1 MATKI
6 QAATLINTVR
16 YQTDRNSLN
25 QARKQMRQLRQQME
39 NDSVKQ
45 SKAEIKRMR
54 EQADAEIRE
63 TKRAAREKAKA
74 ENQGSGKRAGGGKT
88 QAERDA
94 ARQAKEQQ
102 RQQAKQRREEEK
114 RIREQ
119 GTRQERANLML
130 RRNAFDITR
139 MQGLNQEQRH
149 NAIREVQRISQAY
162 HDQTMSLQASNEAL
176 RQQRRQLQAIA
187 RESRAAN
194 RRAGVPT
201 PAGHSRLASS
211 LALAGVAGGV
221 GYLGERAAGAARE
234 TLQGSVE
241 RNSGRTQLNS
251 LGVSTLEADALI
263 AEARKNGYNFTY
275 EQLADKQRDYND
287 KAGQLTANGSWKQAK
302 DGSWSLSG
310 GGEFGDIVN
319 SVTAKRGKAAG
330 EQVVSNLQGM
340 NFTEFLVYL
349 RQLQKTMGYSEK
361 ELTAFAEAID
371 DGSVALQAVKDGGK
385 NLTDTAMQIARSGQS
400 LTDQQSQNL
409 SYLSNLGS
417 VAQSASENLG
427 DTFSSGFAE
436 RFRELGQDSDSV
448 RDSFKELKPIADELG
463 KELGGLVGW
472 ISSHLGMIP
481 GSASYNRDTY
491 QQSYQAALDHKNDS
505 PLAQWWSK
513 RWNSTSTAGSAGFED
528 ALAGRPMDQK
538 YVNPYGTTEPNFSTQ
553 NALDQRYSHLAVG
566 NPLSF
571 QTPTIEQNLTTQ
583 VHVNVDTP
591 ELMNAFNGVADS
603 KIENFHDGLVF
614 DINSMTSNN

>member
-54 EQADAEIRE
+54 EQADAEIKE

-94 ARQAKEQQ
+94 ARQVKEQQ

-211 LALAGVAGGV
+211 LALAGVAGGL
-221 GYLGERAAGAARE
+221 GYMGERAAGAARE

-241 RNSGRTQLNS
+241 RNSGRQQLNS
-251 LGVSTLEADALI
+251 LGISTIEADALI

-275 EQLADKQRDYND
+275 EQLADKQKDYND

-371 DGSVALQAVKDGGK
+371 DGSVALQAVKEDGK

-448 RDSFKELKPIADELG
+448 RDSFKQLKPIADELG

-472 ISSHLGMIP
+472 ISSHLGVIP
-481 GSASYNRDTY
+481 GSAGYNEKHY
-491 QQSYQAALDHKNDS
+491 KEAYNSALEHKDDN
-505 PLAQWWSK
+505 WFIRWVNK
-513 RWNSTSTAGSAGFED
+513 RWESNSTAGNQGWQD
-528 ALAGRPMDQK
+528 ALAGRPIDQR
-538 YVNPYGTTEPNFSTQ
+538 YVNPYGTTEPNFTTQ
-553 NALDQRYSHLAVG
+553 NALDQRYANLAMG
-566 NPLSF
+566 NPLDF
-571 QTPTIEQNLTTQ
+571 QTPKFEFEIHNETNVNTNDDRLMGVFTAHTQ
-583 VHVNVDTP
+583 QEILNSWDDMTFQV
-591 ELMNAFNGVADS
+591 
-603 KIENFHDGLVF
+603 
-614 DINSMTSNN
+614 NSMTFNN

>member
-1 MATKI
+1 MATNI
-6 QAATLINTVR
+6 IASNLINVVR
-16 YQTDRNSLN
+16 YKTDRNSLN
-25 QARKQMRQLRQQME
+25 QARKQMRALKKE
-39 NDSVKQ
+39 FESDAVKQ

-74 ENQGSGKRAGGGKT
+74 ENQGSGKRGGKT

-94 ARQAKEQQ
+94 ARQRREQEKAL
-102 RQQAKQRREEEK
+102 AKQRKAE
-114 RIREQ
+114 
-119 GTRQERANLML
+119 ERAVMQTANRQAKADHLMKS
-130 RRNAFDITR
+130 RSFDINR
-139 MQGLNQEQRH
+139 LQGLNQEQRY
-149 NAIREVQRISQAY
+149 NAIREAHRITEEYRNQAI
-162 HDQTMSLQASNEAL
+162 TLQQANEAL
-176 RQQRRQLQAIA
+176 RQQKAILGSIA
-187 RESRAAN
+187 RQNRTQN

-385 NLTDTAMQIARSGQS
+385 NITDTAMEIARSGQS
-400 LTDQQSQNL
+400 LTDEQSKNL
-409 SYLSNLGS
+409 TYLSNLGS
-417 VAQSASENLG
+417 VAQSASENLA
-427 DTFSSGFAE
+427 DTFSASFSAE
-436 RFRELGQDSDSV
+436 IRTLGV
-448 RDSFKELKPIADELG
+448 NAEATRDSFSELKPIVSELG
-463 KELGGLVGW
+463 REIGSVTAW
-472 ISSHLGMIP
+472 ISKHLGMIP
-481 GSASYNRDTY
+481 GSASYNRETY

-538 YVNPYGTTEPNFSTQ
+538 YVNPYGTTEPTATTQ
-553 NALDQRYSHLAVG
+553 NLLDQRYANLAIG

-571 QTPTIEQNLTTQ
+571 QTPKFEFEIHNETNVNTNDDRLMGVFTAHTQ
-583 VHVNVDTP
+583 QEILNSWDDMTFQVN
-591 ELMNAFNGVADS
+591 N
-603 KIENFHDGLVF
+603 
-614 DINSMTSNN
+614 MTSNN

>member
-1 MATKI
+1 MA
-6 QAATLINTVR
+6 NTIIASNLLNIVR
-16 YQTDRNSLN
+16 YKTDRNSLN
-25 QARKQMRQLRQQME
+25 QARKQMRALKKE
-39 NDSVKQ
+39 FESDAVKQ

-54 EQADAEIRE
+54 EQADAEIKE

-74 ENQGSGKRAGGGKT
+74 ENQTSGKHGGKT

-94 ARQAKEQQ
+94 ARQRREQEKAL
-102 RQQAKQRREEEK
+102 AKQRKAE
-114 RIREQ
+114 
-119 GTRQERANLML
+119 ERAVMQTANRQQKADHLMKS
-130 RRNAFDITR
+130 RSFDINR
-139 MQGLNQEQRH
+139 LQGLNQQQRYEG
-149 NAIREVQRISQAY
+149 IREAHRITEEYRNQAI
-162 HDQTMSLQASNEAL
+162 TLQQANEAL
-176 RQQRRQLQAIA
+176 RQQKAILGSIA
-187 RESRAAN
+187 RQNRTQN

-211 LALAGVAGGV
+211 LALAGVAGGL
-221 GYLGERAAGAARE
+221 GYMGERAAGAARE

-241 RNSGRTQLNS
+241 RNAGRRQLNS

-275 EQLADKQRDYND
+275 EQIAEKQKDYND
-287 KAGQLTANGSWKQAK
+287 KAGQLTANGSWKQAR

-409 SYLSNLGS
+409 SYLSNLAS

-427 DTFSSGFAE
+427 DTFASGFAE
-436 RFRELGQDSDSV
+436 KFRDLGQDSDSV
-448 RDSFKELKPIADELG
+448 RDSFKQLKPIADELG

-472 ISSHLGMIP
+472 ISSHLGVIP
-481 GSASYNRDTY
+481 GSAGYNEKHYKEAYNSALEHKDDNWFTRWVNMRW
-491 QQSYQAALDHKNDS
+491 QSNS
-505 PLAQWWSK
+505 NSGAQGWQ
-513 RWNSTSTAGSAGFED
+513 D

-538 YVNPYGTTEPNFSTQ
+538 YVNPYSTTEPAYSAQ
-553 NALDQRYSHLAVG
+553 NVMNDRYSNLSVG
-566 NPLSF
+566 NPYAM
-571 QTPTIEQNLTTQ
+571 QTPTINQNLSTD
-583 VHVNVDTP
+583 VHVTVDGAELTNV
-591 ELMNAFNGVADS
+591 FNGVADS

-614 DINSMTSNN
+614 DINSSTSNN

>member
-1 MATKI
+1 MATNI
-6 QAATLINTVR
+6 IASNLINVVR
-16 YQTDRNSLN
+16 YKTDRNSLN
-25 QARKQMRQLRQQME
+25 QARKQMRALKKE
-39 NDSVKQ
+39 FETDAVKQ

-54 EQADAEIRE
+54 EAADAEIRE

-74 ENQGSGKRAGGGKT
+74 ENQTSGKRGGKT

-94 ARQAKEQQ
+94 ARQVKEQQ

-275 EQLADKQRDYND
+275 EQIADKQRDYND

-385 NLTDTAMQIARSGQS
+385 NITDTAMQIARSGQS
-400 LTDQQSQNL
+400 LTDQQSQDL
-409 SYLSNLGS
+409 AYLSNLGS
-417 VAQSASENLG
+417 VAQSASENLA
-427 DTFSSGFAE
+427 DTFSASFSDEIRTLGVNAE
-436 RFRELGQDSDSV
+436 AT
-448 RDSFKELKPIADELG
+448 RDSFSELKPIVSELG
-463 KELGGLVGW
+463 REIGSVTAW
-472 ISSHLGMIP
+472 ISKHLGMIP

-513 RWNSTSTAGSAGFED
+513 RWNSTSTAGDAGWQD
-528 ALAGRPMDQK
+528 AIAGRAMDQK
-538 YVNPYGTTEPNFSTQ
+538 YVNPYEKAAPIMNLSTDMTP
-553 NALDQRYSHLAVG
+553 LG

-571 QTPTIEQNLTTQ
+571 QTPKFEFEIHNETNVNTNDDRLMGVFTAHTQ
-583 VHVNVDTP
+583 QEILNSWDDMTFQVN
-591 ELMNAFNGVADS
+591 N
-603 KIENFHDGLVF
+603 
-614 DINSMTSNN
+614 MTSNN